1 MVNSKK
7 RNLLLATLVV
17 ALACAVFVNWYY
29 TRPPADEEAGASVP
43 SSSVRDNQQVNLG
56 DAQYVGA
63 MSGEEAAV
71 AANASA
77 EYFAAAK
84 LRRQTAQDTAKETFN
99 KVIAD
104 SKADE
109 KSKSSASKAL
119 EELAANIKKE
129 ADIENLVSAKLAG
142 DCVVILNG
150 DSAEVIIQGGKLNDQ
165 SVLQIKDICVK
176 QTKLPSGSVTVV
188 EQK

>member
-29 TRPPADEEAGASVP
+29 TRPPADEDASAGAP
-43 SSSVRDNQQVNLG
+43 TTSVRDNQQVNLG
-56 DAQYVGA
+56 DAQYVGSV
-63 MSGEEAAV
+63 SGDEAAV

-77 EYFAAAK
+77 EYFASAK
-84 LRRQTAQDTAKETFN
+84 LRRQNAQDKAKETMS

-104 SKADE
+104 SKADDKAKE
-109 KSKSSASKAL
+109 SANKAL
-119 EELAANIKKE
+119 AELAAIIKKE
-129 ADIENLVSAKLAG
+129 ADIENLISAKLSG
-142 DCVVILNG
+142 DCVVILSG
-150 DSAEVIIQGGKLNDQ
+150 ESVEVIVQGGKLNDQ
-165 SVLQIKDICVK
+165 SALQIKDICVR
-176 QTKLPSGSVTVV
+176 QTKLPANAVTVV